1 MQRYLFPGSRQ
12 STDFI
17 LNFAESNAME
27 LIKDIGAYLILMRQ
41 VFRKPEKAVV
51 LRNQFTLEAYKLGVD
66 SLAIVAIISVFMGAV
81 VAIQTA
87 FNIDSP
93 LVPDWT
99 VGYTT
104 RQSVLLEFSPTII
117 SLFLAGKVGSSIASE
132 IGTMRVTEQI
142 DALEIMGVNSAA
154 FLIFPKIIASMF
166 INPALVII
174 SMFLGMFGGYLATVA
189 TDLGS
194 AYAYIEGLQLDF
206 EMYDVSY
213 ALIKTVVFAFLI
225 ASVSGF
231 HGYHV
236 QGGALE
242 VGRASTRAVVFSS
255 ISIIIFNLILTQLL
269 LV

>member
-1 MQRYLFPGSRQ
+1 MK
-12 STDFI
+12 
-17 LNFAESNAME
+17 A
-27 LIKDIGAYLILMRQ
+27 LIKDIGSYLILMRQ
-41 VFRKPEKAVV
+41 VFRKPEKARV
-51 LRNQFTLEAYKLGVD
+51 LRHQFTLEAYNLGVD
-66 SLAIVAIISVFMGAV
+66 SLPIVGIISVFMGAV

-93 LVPDWT
+93 LVPNWT

-104 RQSVLLEFSPTII
+104 RQSVILEFSPTII

-142 DALEIMGVNSAA
+142 DALEIMGVNSGA

-174 SMFLGMFGGYLATVA
+174 SMFLGIFGGWTATVM

-194 AYAYIEGLQLDF
+194 SHDYIEGLMLDF
-206 EMYDVSY
+206 DMFDVYY

-225 ASVSGF
+225 ASISGF

-236 QGGALE
+236 KGGALE

-255 ISIIIFNLILTQLL
+255 IAIIVFNLILTQLL